1 MSKKRLT
8 RAQAQ
13 AGLTM
18 VESEVRDLNSYA
30 AEVQA
35 AVRNALGSTS
45 IPPQQEG
52 EFLEN
57 EELITKHYEHVTEIL
72 LDKAREE
79 AERCI
84 PDKEAIK
91 AVERLIIVRKRE
103 LGRLNLDETDPDLL
117 ERQVQL
123 LADFKASF
131 VKNPALLAQVTGDD
145 TFMQSV
151 KKSYETK
158 LQDFETAINE
168 LIDDVCELQE
178 TCSDRVSTVLKG
190 FAETSIKPA
199 IDLVKLQHERLE
211 TELGDA
217 AEKSEKLDER
227 IQELE
232 AAAETAGAEKRRQV
246 MENQARGE
254 SLAQEIAD
262 LKKKLEDER
271 EVIRS
276 QKGKHQLETTDLISQ
291 LENSRTNTTEQVKVF
306 QEELQSSSKSVKD
319 LRKDKET
326 LEQTVQLWRGR
337 VSDIRKETDELEEK
351 HRAREVEFRSDQEK
365 IFWLEER
372 LRAERKSSER
382 ETRSLN
388 SQLSREKLEKQ
399 TVQSQLLTARSEIDS
414 LKQSNARQVQEL
426 QVQSST
432 AEAKVKSLHQSHEGE
447 IQALQS
453 QLSTAMNEINSLKQ
467 SNTRQ
472 VQELQ
477 SQLSSSKSHKEAL
490 EHSWEQRI
498 QSLQGQLSTV
508 ESEKK
513 SVTQARKNEFQSF
526 QTQLSSVRSDSEALK
541 HSLEKET
548 QLLRDQLS
556 MANDTN
562 FNMDGSESEAVF
574 FEMKNLFDMME
585 QYTGSTTEMVS
596 MPKYMLGMTLIRK
609 ATGLLEPSL
618 VAARRLWLSSRRGSL
633 ALNIA
638 QAFFMQQEISS
649 DQFTWLPWIHA
660 ALSCATKTI
669 CEKSTLTPD
678 LAISSLWILQGLV
691 YTATVAREWPEE
703 HVWSPSIEVM
713 LTQITH
719 WLRKHVPDEASLL
732 TMIVGQI
739 NETLTTY
746 ESSSTSIS
754 LSLVPESRRI
764 DSANS
769 DIPEGI
775 VMVIDISGIIIL
787 FTADNAFVF
796 GVGEVK
802 VMEVDYFKGILI
814 KFDQAVMGL
823 PASLTEIRL
832 LNHHSL
838 IEVYKRHHGLLKS
851 VLTEDR
857 IALVHPYKR
866 QRRN

>member
-1 MSKKRLT
+1 MVGCQRQRGIFGTRINELNPTSRTEIFVKQRSQRISALQLLCNMSKKRLT

-13 AGLTM
+13 AGMTM
-18 VESEVRDLNSYA
+18 VESEIRDLDSYA

-35 AVRNALGSTS
+35 AVRDALGSTS

-52 EFLEN
+52 DFLEN

-84 PDKEAIK
+84 PDKETIK
-91 AVERLIIVRKRE
+91 AVERLIVVRKRE
-103 LGRLNLDETDPDLL
+103 LGRLNLDKTDPDLL
-117 ERQVQL
+117 ERQLQL
-123 LADFKASF
+123 IAEFKASF

-211 TELGDA
+211 TELGEA

-254 SLAQEIAD
+254 SLAQEIAE

-276 QKGKHQLETTDLISQ
+276 QKEKHQLETTHLKSQ
-291 LENSRTNTTEQVKVF
+291 LENSRTNTAEQVKVF
-306 QEELQSSSKSVKD
+306 QEELQSSSQSVKG
-319 LRKDKET
+319 LSKDKET

-337 VSDIRKETDELEEK
+337 VRDIRKEIEEK
-351 HRAREVEFRSDQEK
+351 HRAREVESRNDQEK
-365 IFWLEER
+365 IFCLEEE
-372 LRAERKSSER
+372 LRAEKRSSER
-382 ETRSLN
+382 EIRSLN

-399 TVQSQLLTARSEIDS
+399 TAQSELLTARSEIDS
-414 LKQSNARQVQEL
+414 LNQEL

-432 AEAKVKSLHQSHEGE
+432 AEAKVKSLHQSHEVE

-453 QLSTAMNEINSLKQ
+453 QLSKAMNEINSLKQ

-472 VQELQ
+472 VQDLEARYCRATESSETK
-477 SQLSSSKSHKEAL
+477 SQLLGLHISKL
-490 EHSWEQRI
+490 
-498 QSLQGQLSTV
+498 
-508 ESEKK
+508 
-513 SVTQARKNEFQSF
+513 
-526 QTQLSSVRSDSEALK
+526 D
-541 HSLEKET
+541 
-548 QLLRDQLS
+548 
-556 MANDTN
+556 N
-562 FNMDGSESEAVF
+562 FEMPGSESEAVF
-574 FEMKNLFDMME
+574 SEMKNLFDMMD

-596 MPKYMLGMTLIRK
+596 MPKYMLGMTLIGK
-609 ATGLLEPSL
+609 ATELLEPGL
-618 VAARRLWLSSRRGSL
+618 VAARRLWLSSRCGSL
-633 ALNIA
+633 ALDIA

-649 DQFTWLPWIHA
+649 NQFTWLPWIHA

-713 LTQITH
+713 LAQITH
-719 WLRKHVPDEASLL
+719 WLRKHVPNEASLL
-732 TMIVGQI
+732 TRIVGQV
-739 NETLTTY
+739 NETLTTH

-775 VMVIDISGIIIL
+775 VMVIDISSIIVL

-814 KFDQAVMGL
+814 KFDQAVKGL

-832 LNHHSL
+832 LNHHSP

-857 IALVHPYKR
+857 IALVHPNKR

>member
-1 MSKKRLT
+1 MSAT
-8 RAQAQ
+8 ADMSSGGAA
-13 AGLTM
+13 AGG
-18 VESEVRDLNSYA
+18 A
-30 AEVQA
+30 A
-35 AVRNALGSTS
+35 G
-45 IPPQQEG
+45 
-52 EFLEN
+52 
-57 EELITKHYEHVTEIL
+57 
-72 LDKAREE
+72 
-79 AERCI
+79 
-84 PDKEAIK
+84 
-91 AVERLIIVRKRE
+91 
-103 LGRLNLDETDPDLL
+103 
-117 ERQVQL
+117 
-123 LADFKASF
+123 
-131 VKNPALLAQVTGDD
+131 GD
-145 TFMQSV
+145 
-151 KKSYETK
+151 
-158 LQDFETAINE
+158 
-168 LIDDVCELQE
+168 
-178 TCSDRVSTVLKG
+178 G
-190 FAETSIKPA
+190 
-199 IDLVKLQHERLE
+199 
-211 TELGDA
+211 G
-217 AEKSEKLDER
+217 DER
-227 IQELE
+227 RGEE
-232 AAAETAGAEKRRQV
+232 RRGGDGEERRQV

-276 QKGKHQLETTDLISQ
+276 QKEKHQLETTDLNSQ
-291 LENSRTNTTEQVKVF
+291 LENSRTNTAEQVKVF

-319 LRKDKET
+319 LSKDKET
-326 LEQTVQLWRGR
+326 LEQIVQLWRGR
-337 VSDIRKETDELEEK
+337 VSDIRKETEELEEK
-351 HRAREVEFRSDQEK
+351 HRAREVESRNDQEK
-365 IFWLEER
+365 IFWLEEG
-372 LRAERKSSER
+372 LRAEKRSSER
-382 ETRSLN
+382 EIRSLN

-399 TVQSQLLTARSEIDS
+399 TVQSELLTARSEIDS
-414 LKQSNARQVQEL
+414 LNQEL

-432 AEAKVKSLHQSHEGE
+432 AEAKMKSLHQSHEGE

-472 VQELQ
+472 VQDLEARYCRAIESSETK
-477 SQLSSSKSHKEAL
+477 SQLLGLHISKL
-490 EHSWEQRI
+490 D
-498 QSLQGQLSTV
+498 
-508 ESEKK
+508 
-513 SVTQARKNEFQSF
+513 N
-526 QTQLSSVRSDSEALK
+526 SD
-541 HSLEKET
+541 
-548 QLLRDQLS
+548 
-556 MANDTN
+556 MP
-562 FNMDGSESEAVF
+562 GSESEAVF
-574 FEMKNLFDMME
+574 SEMKNLFDMMD

-596 MPKYMLGMTLIRK
+596 MPKYMLGMTLIGK
-609 ATGLLEPSL
+609 ATELSKPGL
-618 VAARRLWLSSRRGSL
+618 VAARRLWLSSRCGSL
-633 ALNIA
+633 ALDIA

-660 ALSCATKTI
+660 ALGCATKTI

-713 LTQITH
+713 LAQITH

-732 TMIVGQI
+732 TMIVGQV
-739 NETLTTY
+739 NETLTTH

-787 FTADNAFVF
+787 FTADNAFFF
-796 GVGEVK
+796 GAGEVK

-832 LNHHSL
+832 LNHHSP